1 MKKENAKSI
10 VKCILIG
17 GVWSILAIIAAI
29 IIKNLKSYSLADIIF
44 CEGILFIL
52 IGALSCI
59 GGSSRGLFFK
69 ENNTSNVQF
78 TASDLKGNT
87 KYERD
92 NELIRKVLPLSIIK
106 LSLIIGGIINCIISM
121 FII

>member
-1 MKKENAKSI
+1 M
-10 VKCILIG
+10 
-17 GVWSILAIIAAI
+17 WSILAIIAAI

-52 IGALSCI
+52 IGSLSCI

-106 LSLIIGGIINCIISM
+106 ISLIIGGIINCIISM